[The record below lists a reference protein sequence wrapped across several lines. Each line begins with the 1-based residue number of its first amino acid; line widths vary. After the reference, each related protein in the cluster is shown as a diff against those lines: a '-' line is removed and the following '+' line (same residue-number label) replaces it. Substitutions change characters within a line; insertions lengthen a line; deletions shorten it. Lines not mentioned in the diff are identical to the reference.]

1 MAEQA
6 ELKVGDTAYLS
17 KYALSSKGCIRK
29 YEVKDVSDGGYVS
42 VRLEGF
48 RWDSWFKVSK
58 EIHATEA
65 EAIAACEQARIKRE
79 ASLRKQLDAL
89 SKLKFEVVGDE

>member
-1 MAEQA
+1 MTEQA
-6 ELKVGDTAYLS
+6 TLKAGDIAYLS
-17 KYALSSKGCIRK
+17 KYALSSKGAIRK
-29 YEVKDVSDGGYVS
+29 YRLNDVHDGYAS
-42 VRLEGF
+42 IRLDGF
-48 RWDSWFKVSK
+48 HWDTWHKIGT

-65 EAIAACEQARIKRE
+65 EAIAACEKARIKRE